1 MKTKKILT
9 LALLPMIGMLTACS
23 NDDAQMADRV
33 PISLSAT
40 TLTLSETRTSAST
53 DLNTDYMESG
63 QVVKVRVRN
72 TGSNGEWTDYAYTTE
87 TGGTLTPPT
96 LPPYYPL
103 DNTNVDIVAFSPY
116 DAGNAFV
123 VQEDQTNNDN
133 YMASDLLFASK
144 SNQEKTTTAV
154 PLQFEHKMAKIVI
167 NVTASSV
174 SGVSQIQSVTLQSV
188 KRQVTFNEVNGTVS
202 NAVTNGSTAVR
213 LVKEG
218 TTNTA
223 TGAAVIPAQTISGTL
238 VTVVTNIGTAT
249 YSVESKAFNAG
260 KVYVLNIYV
269 GRTAI
274 GATTQITGWTD
285 TQSATVSSQDDS
297 FRTFVIHD
305 TTGPYSFTMVKV
317 KGGTFNTFGGQTVSG
332 QVSDFYIGQT
342 EVTGGLWYLLMGGS
356 GCWPTLMK
364 QRLAAYPVVGM
375 TYDEITN
382 NTNGFLKRLNNQLAS
397 QTDGMTFKLPTD
409 IQWEYAARGGINKNS
424 YIYSGSN
431 SVGDVATYNTDEQ
444 PDSKLA
450 GASACCNHYANSLGI
465 YDMSGNAWEWCSDY
479 EWTVSANMV
488 ISKDYS
494 GPASGTKRIV
504 RGGGYNSYGTS
515 DYLKVSYRLPWSPS
529 TAHEALGFRL
539 VLQ

>member
-1 MKTKKILT
+1 MKTKNILT
-9 LALLPMIGMLTACS
+9 LVLLPALAAIIVSCS
-23 NDDAQMADRV
+23 DEEATDERV

-40 TLTLSETRTSAST
+40 TLTLLETRTSAST

-96 LPPYYPL
+96 MPPYYPL
-103 DNTNVDIVAFSPY
+103 DNTNVDIVAYSPY

-123 VQEDQTNNDN
+123 VQEDQSNNDN

-144 SNQEKTTTAV
+144 SSQEKTTTAV

-174 SGVSQIQSVTLQSV
+174 SGVSQIQSVTLQNV
-188 KRQVTFNEVNGTVS
+188 KRQVTFNETTGMVS

-213 LVKEG
+213 LVKDG
-218 TTNTA
+218 TSNTA

-238 VTVVTNIGTAT
+238 VTIVTNIGTAT

-274 GATTQITGWTD
+274 NATTQISGWTD

-305 TTGPYSFTMVKV
+305 ATGPYTFTMVKV
-317 KGGTFNTFGGQTVSG
+317 KGGTFTTFGGYTVSG
-332 QVSDFYIGQT
+332 EVSDFYIGQT
-342 EVTGGLWYLLMGGS
+342 EVMGGLWYLLMGGS
-356 GCWPTLMK
+356 GSWPTLMK
-364 QRLAAYPVVGM
+364 QKLAAYPVVGM

-382 NTNGFLKRLNNQLAS
+382 STNGFLKRLNNQLAS

-409 IQWEYAARGGINKNS
+409 IQWEYAARGGLNREN
-424 YIYSGSN
+424 YTYSGSN
-431 SVGDVATYNTDEQ
+431 SLGAVATYNSENLAIE
-444 PDSKLA
+444 KLA

-465 YDMSGNAWEWCSDY
+465 YDMTGNAWEWCLDY

-504 RGGGYNSYGTS
+504 RGGGYNCSET
-515 DYLKVSYRLPWSPS
+515 DVNLRVATRFPWN
-529 TAHEALGFRL
+529 AAYEALGFRL